1 MTKLVLEIVPTKKV
15 SMVRVRIPAG
25 SIVAPSLQNVTVSYG
40 KDTQTR
46 RRVPE
51 SATVIEF
58 TSLQE
63 TQKLTIDFGG
73 PMPAG
78 TLILPEQTGAIV
90 SPIPPLVDDTNATLT
105 PFGAIWHPKYP
116 PAGLKSIV
124 SSLFAHNTHLVALP
138 GTFARLPLLTTVPES
153 LFFPLIYLKSFAGV
167 FALSGLTEVSRQ
179 LFTAN
184 LQAEDFTESF
194 AGCKNLKK
202 VPEDLFSTNAQA
214 HIFDRLFAESG
225 LSEIPEKIFW
235 ATRKHGSFIETF
247 ARSDV
252 SEIPAGLMKNL
263 EPSNVDGMFE
273 PARILDHDPM
283 HLKSACRFPSQFL
296 ADTLRATG
304 VPTKHAYR

>member
-25 SIVAPSLQNVTVSYG
+25 ATLAPSLQNVTVSYG

-51 SATVIEF
+51 SVTVIEF

-63 TQKLTIDFGG
+63 PQKLTIDFGG

-90 SPIPPLVDDTNATLT
+90 SPIPPLVDDTTAALT
-105 PFGAIWHPKYP
+105 PFGYIWHPQHP
-116 PAGLKSIV
+116 PMGLKSVV

-138 GTFARLPLLTTVPES
+138 GTFARLPLLTAVPES

-194 AGCKNLKK
+194 AGCKNLKNI
-202 VPEDLFSTNAQA
+202 PEDLFSTNAQA

-225 LSEIPEKIFW
+225 LTGIPEKLFW
-235 ATRKHGSFIETF
+235 ATRKRGSFIETF
-247 ARSDV
+247 ARSAV
-252 SEIPAGLMKNL
+252 SEIPARLMENL
-263 EPSNVDGMFE
+263 EPSDVDGMFE

-296 ADTLRATG
+296 SDTVRAAG
-304 VPTKHAYR
+304 VPTKRAYH